1 MFTVA
6 AAAIATFTILYLI
19 KHAPGRRSR
28 RQSPNRIDLCN
39 NHTCPICNE

>member
-6 AAAIATFTILYLI
+6 AATIATFTILYLI

-28 RQSPNRIDLCN
+28 RQPVNRIYRCN
-39 NHTCPICNE
+39 NHTCPICND